1 MSPHFKEVDFM
12 KKNCNY
18 HADTQ
23 NSMNYDLINK
33 GLNNMLSI
41 IYDLERFRLSKKIKS
56 YIDDIE
62 DEIYNL
68 KNNL

>member
-1 MSPHFKEVDFM
+1 M

-41 IYDLERFRLSKKIKS
+41 IYALERFRLSKKIKS

>member
-1 MSPHFKEVDFM
+1 M

-62 DEIYNL
+62 DEIYN
-68 KNNL
+68 